1 MRTNR
6 EKRLFHFETPISVS
20 ASASAVGCEE
30 WKGPYGE
37 YFDFHDPS
45 DRFGAKT
52 WELAEGEMAKCALNL
67 ALKKR
72 KISHEEIDVLFA
84 GDLQNQCMASSAGL
98 YSFGIPYIGLYGAC
112 STSVEGL
119 LLAALTMNAQKKVAR
134 TAVVTSSHNCAAE
147 RQFRLPIE
155 YGGQR
160 TPTAQWTATAAGA
173 FLLEKEKKG
182 MQDSACIRT
191 GMIGRAVDG
200 GISDANN
207 MGAAMAPAVCDSL
220 RTYFEESGE
229 KVEDFDLIVT
239 GDLGTEGSAIL
250 EVLCRDVGFSLL
262 DRHFDCGANLYDLQK
277 QDAHAGGSGCGCI
290 ASMLAAYFVP
300 KLSRGEY
307 RRLLV
312 LATGALM
319 SPSSI
324 QQGGSII
331 GIAPAIVMEYEK
343 GEKKRARPDS

>member
-1 MRTNR
+1 MKDKCG
-6 EKRLFHFETPISVS
+6 KRIFFFEEPIFISET
-20 ASASAVGCEE
+20 ASAVGKEE
-30 WKGPYGE
+30 RKGPYGK
-37 YFDFHDPS
+37 YFDFHDPT

-52 WELAEGEMAKCALNL
+52 WELAEGEMARCALNL
-67 ALKKR
+67 AMKKR
-72 KISHEEIDVLFA
+72 QISHQEIDILFA

-119 LLAALTMNAQKKVAR
+119 LLASLTMNAQKEIER

-160 TPTAQWTATAAGA
+160 TPTAQWTATASGA
-173 FLLEKEKKG
+173 FLLEKRAFG
-182 MQDSACIRT
+182 ARIRA
-191 GMIGRAVDG
+191 GMIGRAIDG

-220 RTYFEESGE
+220 YTYFEESGE
-229 KVEDFDLIVT
+229 NVDHFDLIVT

-250 EVLCRDVGFSLL
+250 EVLCRDVGFSLKNK
-262 DRHFDCGANLYDLQK
+262 HFDCGAHLYDLQK

-290 ASMLAAYFVP
+290 ASLLAAYFIP
-300 KLSRGEY
+300 KLARGEY

-319 SPSSI
+319 SPSSV

-331 GIAPAIVMEYEK
+331 GIAPVAVLEYEK
-343 GEKKRARPDS
+343 GENKRARFDS

>member
-1 MRTNR
+1 MQKENKERIFR
-6 EKRLFHFETPISVS
+6 FEDPITV
-20 ASASAVGCEE
+20 AQAASAVGREE
-30 WKGPYGE
+30 TRGPYGK
-37 YFDFHDPS
+37 YFDFHDES

-52 WELAEGEMAKCALNL
+52 WELAEGEMARCALNL

-72 KISHEEIDVLFA
+72 KISHEEVDLLFA

-119 LLAALTMNAQKKVAR
+119 LMAALTMNAQKNLVR

-147 RQFRLPIE
+147 RQFRFPIE

-173 FLLEKEKKG
+173 FLLEREG
-182 MQDSACIRT
+182 MGACIT
-191 GMIGRAVDG
+191 AGMVGRAIDG

-220 RTYFEESGE
+220 LSYFEESGE
-229 KVEDFDLIVT
+229 SVEDFDLIVT

-277 QDAHAGGSGCGCI
+277 QDAHAGGSGCGCAASMI
-290 ASMLAAYFVP
+290 ASYFVP
-300 KLSRGEY
+300 KLAQGEY

-312 LATGALM
+312 MATGALM
-319 SPSSI
+319 SPSSV

-331 GIAPAIVMEYEK
+331 GIAPVAILEHV
-343 GEKKRARPDS
+343 KKRR

>member
-1 MRTNR
+1 MK
-6 EKRLFHFETPISVS
+6 EGGLVQKKQGKRIFHFEKPICITET
-20 ASASAVGCEE
+20 ASAVGYEE
-30 WKGPYGE
+30 FKGPYGK

-52 WELAEGEMAKCALNL
+52 WELAEGEMARCALNL
-67 ALKKR
+67 AMKKK
-72 KISHEEIDVLFA
+72 KISHHDIDILFA

-98 YSFGIPYIGLYGAC
+98 YSFGIPYVGLYGAC

-119 LLAALTMNAQKKVAR
+119 LLAALSMNAQKQIVR

-173 FLLEKEKKG
+173 FLLEKEKG
-182 MQDSACIRT
+182 GACLCA
-191 GMIGRAVDG
+191 GMIGRAIDG

-229 KVEDFDLIVT
+229 QVDDFDLIVT

-250 EVLCRDVGFSLL
+250 EVLCQDVGFSLEN
-262 DRHFDCGANLYDLQK
+262 RHFDCGAHLYNLQK

-300 KLSRGEY
+300 KLARGDY
-307 RRLLV
+307 QRLLV

-319 SPSSI
+319 SPSSV

-331 GIAPAIVMEYEK
+331 GIAPVAVMEYRK
-343 GEKKRARPDS
+343 GEKRVCKT

>member
-1 MRTNR
+1 MNITKRTYD
-6 EKRLFHFETPISVS
+6 HFDYRRH
-20 ASASAVGCEE
+20 AQRQ
-30 WKGPYGE
+30 
-37 YFDFHDPS
+37 

-52 WELAEGEMAKCALNL
+52 WELAEGEMARSALNL
-67 ALKKR
+67 AIKKR
-72 KISHEEIDVLFA
+72 RISHDEIDLLFA

-119 LLAALTMNAQKKVAR
+119 LLAALTMQAQKNLVR

-160 TPTAQWTATAAGA
+160 TPTAQWTATASGA
-173 FLLEKEKKG
+173 FLLERGRSGACLCAG
-182 MQDSACIRT
+182 MF
-191 GMIGRAVDG
+191 GRALDG

-207 MGAAMAPAVCDSL
+207 MGAAMAPAVCDTL

-229 KVEDFDLIVT
+229 SAKDFDMIVT

-250 EVLCRDVGFSLL
+250 EFLCRDVGFTLEG
-262 DRHFDCGANLYDLQK
+262 RHFDCGANLYDLSK
-277 QDAHAGGSGCGCI
+277 QDAHAGASGCGCM
-290 ASMLAAYFVP
+290 ASMLASYFIP
-300 KLSRGEY
+300 RLARGEY
-307 RRLLV
+307 KRLLV
-312 LATGALM
+312 MATGALM
-319 SPSSI
+319 SPSSV

-331 GIAPAIVMEYEK
+331 GIAPAAVFEHK
-343 GEKKRARPDS
+343 KGGEKYAGNDF